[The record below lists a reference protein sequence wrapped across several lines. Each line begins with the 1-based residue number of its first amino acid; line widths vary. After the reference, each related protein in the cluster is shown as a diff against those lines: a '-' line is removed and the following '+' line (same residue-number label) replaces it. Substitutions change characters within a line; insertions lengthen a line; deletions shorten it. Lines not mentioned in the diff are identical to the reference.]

1 MEKDMDKD
9 RTIAVVMGG
18 PSAEEQIS
26 LSTGRAMAEA
36 LRGKGYQVK
45 EIRLVPHNFSE
56 QVKESGADVVVIAV
70 HGLYG
75 EDGRLQSVLEM
86 MGIPYT
92 GSGVLASS
100 VSMNK
105 LTAKRV
111 FLGSGIPTPDYI
123 FLHRRDRGKQD
134 MIKVIT
140 DKFSLPVVVKPVSQ
154 GSSLGV
160 TIEKEIS
167 GLQKALDD
175 AFQYD
180 EEVLV
185 EEYIAGQETSVCMIR
200 LKDGSVKVWP
210 VILIHPHAEWYDFNA
225 KYSVGGVDHLVPA
238 PLPQDIIRTLKDI
251 SVKAFEVLGC
261 SGVART
267 DCMID
272 QDGKCYVLEMNTV
285 PGMTP
290 TSLVPDAAKAE
301 GTNFSDLCEM
311 ILETA
316 HL

>member
-1 MEKDMDKD
+1 MDKD
-9 RTIAVVMGG
+9 KTVAVVMGG

-26 LSTGRAMAEA
+26 LSTGHAMAAA
-36 LRGKGYQVK
+36 LRGKGYNVK
-45 EIRLVPHNFSE
+45 EIRLVPHIFSE

-75 EDGRLQSVLEM
+75 EDGRLQSALEM

-105 LTAKRV
+105 LAAKRV
-111 FLGSGIPTPDYI
+111 FLGSNIPTPDYI

-134 MIKVIT
+134 MTKAIT
-140 DKFSLPVVVKPVSQ
+140 ERFSLPVVVKPVSQ

-185 EEYIAGQETSVCMIR
+185 EEYIAGQETSVCMMR

-225 KYSVGGVDHLVPA
+225 KYSAGGVDHLVPA
-238 PLPQDIIRTLKDI
+238 PLPEDITRTLKDI

-261 SGVART
+261 AGVART

-272 QDGKCYVLEMNTV
+272 KDGKCYVLEMNTV

-290 TSLVPDAAKAE
+290 TSLVPDAARAE
-301 GTNFSDLCEM
+301 GTDFGDLCEM

>member
-1 MEKDMDKD
+1 MDKD
-9 RTIAVVMGG
+9 ITVAVVMGG

-26 LSTGRAMAEA
+26 LSTGHAMAEA

-45 EIRLVPHNFSE
+45 EIRLVPHNFFE

-75 EDGRLQSVLEM
+75 EDGRLQSALEM

-105 LTAKRV
+105 LAAKRV
-111 FLGSGIPTPDYI
+111 FLGSNIPTPDYI

-134 MIKVIT
+134 MIKAIT

-160 TIEKEIS
+160 TIEKEFS

-185 EEYIAGQETSVCMIR
+185 EEYIAGQETSVCMMR

-225 KYSVGGVDHLVPA
+225 KYSAGGVDHLVPA
-238 PLPQDIIRTLKDI
+238 PLPEDITRTLKDI

-261 SGVART
+261 AGVART

-272 QDGKCYVLEMNTV
+272 KDGKCYVLEMNTV

-290 TSLVPDAAKAE
+290 TSLVPDAARAE
-301 GTNFSDLCEM
+301 GTDFGDLCEM
-311 ILETA
+311 ILDTA

>member
-1 MEKDMDKD
+1 MDKD

-167 GLQKALDD
+167 GLQKALDE

-261 SGVART
+261 AGVART
-267 DCMID
+267 DCMVD
-272 QDGKCYVLEMNTV
+272 KNGKCYVLEMNTV

-290 TSLVPDAAKAE
+290 TSLVPDAARAE
-301 GTNFSDLCEM
+301 GTDFGDLCEM

>member
-1 MEKDMDKD
+1 MDKD

-26 LSTGRAMAEA
+26 LSTGHAMATA
-36 LRGKGYQVK
+36 LRGKGYNVK

-75 EDGRLQSVLEM
+75 EDGRLQSALEM

-111 FLGSGIPTPDYI
+111 FLGSNIPTPDYV

-134 MIKVIT
+134 MIKAIT
-140 DKFSLPVVVKPVSQ
+140 DKFTLPVVVKPVSQ

-225 KYSVGGVDHLVPA
+225 KYSAGGVDHLVPA
-238 PLPQDIIRTLKDI
+238 PLPEEITRTLKDI

-261 SGVART
+261 AGVART
-267 DCMID
+267 DCMVD
-272 QDGKCYVLEMNTV
+272 KDGKCYVLEMNTV

-290 TSLVPDAAKAE
+290 TSLVPDAARSE
-301 GTNFSDLCEM
+301 GTDFGDLCEM

>member
-1 MEKDMDKD
+1 MDKD
-9 RTIAVVMGG
+9 KTVAVVMGG

-26 LSTGRAMAEA
+26 LSTGHAMAAA
-36 LRGKGYQVK
+36 LRGKGYNVK

-75 EDGRLQSVLEM
+75 EDGRLQSALEM

-105 LTAKRV
+105 LAAKRV
-111 FLGSGIPTPDYI
+111 FLGSNIPTPDYI

-134 MIKVIT
+134 MIKAIT
-140 DKFSLPVVVKPVSQ
+140 ERFSLPVVVKPVSQ

-167 GLQKALDD
+167 GLQNALDD

-185 EEYIAGQETSVCMIR
+185 EEYIAGQETSVCMMR

-225 KYSVGGVDHLVPA
+225 KYSAGGVDHLVPA
-238 PLPQDIIRTLKDI
+238 PLPEDITRTLKDI

-261 SGVART
+261 AGVART

-272 QDGKCYVLEMNTV
+272 KDGKCYVLEMNTV

-290 TSLVPDAAKAE
+290 TSLVPDAARAE
-301 GTNFSDLCEM
+301 GTDFGDLCEM

>member
-1 MEKDMDKD
+1 MNKDI
-9 RTIAVVMGG
+9 TVAVVMGG

-26 LSTGRAMAEA
+26 LSTGHAMAEA

-45 EIRLVPHNFSE
+45 EIRLVPHNF
-56 QVKESGADVVVIAV
+56 
-70 HGLYG
+70 L
-75 EDGRLQSVLEM
+75 
-86 MGIPYT
+86 IPYT

-100 VSMNK
+100 LSMNK
-105 LTAKRV
+105 LAAKRV

-123 FLHRRDRGKQD
+123 FLHRRNRGKQD
-134 MIKVIT
+134 MIKAIT

-160 TIEKEIS
+160 TIEKDVS
-167 GLQKALDD
+167 GLQKALDE
-175 AFQYD
+175 AFRYD

-185 EEYIAGQETSVCMIR
+185 EQYIAGQETSVCMIR
-200 LKDGSVKVWP
+200 RKDGTVKVWP
-210 VILIHPHAEWYDFNA
+210 VVLIHPHAEWYDFNA
-225 KYSVGGVDHLVPA
+225 KYSVGGVEHLVPA
-238 PLPQDIIRTLKDI
+238 PLPEEIIQKLKDI
-251 SVKAFEVLGC
+251 SVNAYEVLGC

-272 QDGKCYVLEMNTV
+272 KDGNCYVLEMNTV

-290 TSLVPDAAKAE
+290 TSLVPDAARAD
-301 GTNFSDLCEM
+301 GTDFGELCEM

>member
-1 MEKDMDKD
+1 MDKD
-9 RTIAVVMGG
+9 KTVAVVMGG

-26 LSTGRAMAEA
+26 LSTGHAMAEA
-36 LRGKGYQVK
+36 LRDKGYNVK

-75 EDGRLQSVLEM
+75 EDGRLQSALEM

-111 FLGSGIPTPDYI
+111 FLGSNIPTPDYI

-134 MIKVIT
+134 MIKAIT

-185 EEYIAGQETSVCMIR
+185 EEYIAGQETSVCMMR

-238 PLPQDIIRTLKDI
+238 PLPDEITRTLKDI
-251 SVKAFEVLGC
+251 SVRAFEVLEC
-261 SGVART
+261 AGVART
-267 DCMID
+267 DCMVD
-272 QDGKCYVLEMNTV
+272 KNGKCYVLEMNTV

-290 TSLVPDAAKAE
+290 TSLVPDAARAE
-301 GTNFSDLCEM
+301 GTDFGDLCEM

>member
-1 MEKDMDKD
+1 MDKD

-26 LSTGRAMAEA
+26 LSTGHAMAAA
-36 LRGKGYQVK
+36 LRGKGYNVK

-75 EDGRLQSVLEM
+75 EDGRLQSALEM

-134 MIKVIT
+134 MIGAIT

-167 GLQKALDD
+167 GLQNALDV

-210 VILIHPHAEWYDFNA
+210 VVLIHPHAEWYDFNA
-225 KYSVGGVDHLVPA
+225 KYSAGGVDHLVPA
-238 PLPQDIIRTLKDI
+238 PLPDDITRTLKEI

-261 SGVART
+261 AGVART
-267 DCMID
+267 DCMIGK
-272 QDGKCYVLEMNTV
+272 DGKCYVLEMNTV

-290 TSLVPDAAKAE
+290 TSLVPDAARAE
-301 GTNFSDLCEM
+301 GTDFGDLCEM

>member
-1 MEKDMDKD
+1 MDKD
-9 RTIAVVMGG
+9 KTVAVVMGG

-26 LSTGRAMAEA
+26 LSTGHAMASA
-36 LRGKGYQVK
+36 LRSKGYNVK
-45 EIRLVPHNFSE
+45 EIRLVPHSFSE

-75 EDGRLQSVLEM
+75 EDGRLQSALEM

-111 FLGSGIPTPDYI
+111 FLGSNIPTPDYM

-134 MIKVIT
+134 MIKAIT

-180 EEVLV
+180 EEILV
-185 EEYIAGQETSVCMIR
+185 EEYIAGQETSVCMMR

-225 KYSVGGVDHLVPA
+225 KYSAGGVDHLVPA
-238 PLPQDIIRTLKDI
+238 PLPEDITRTLKDI

-261 SGVART
+261 AGVART
-267 DCMID
+267 DCMVD
-272 QDGKCYVLEMNTV
+272 KNGKCYVLEMNTV

-290 TSLVPDAAKAE
+290 TSLVPDAARAE
-301 GTNFSDLCEM
+301 GTDFGDLCEM

>member
-1 MEKDMDKD
+1 MDKD
-9 RTIAVVMGG
+9 KTVAVVMGG

-26 LSTGRAMAEA
+26 LSTGHAMAAA
-36 LRGKGYQVK
+36 LRGKGYNVK

-75 EDGRLQSVLEM
+75 EDGRLQSALEM

-92 GSGVLASS
+92 GSGALASS

-105 LTAKRV
+105 LAAKRV
-111 FLGSGIPTPDYI
+111 FLGSNIPTPDYI

-134 MIKVIT
+134 MIKAIT

-160 TIEKEIS
+160 TIEKEFS

-185 EEYIAGQETSVCMIR
+185 EEYIAGQETSVCMMR

-225 KYSVGGVDHLVPA
+225 KYSAGGVDHLVPA
-238 PLPQDIIRTLKDI
+238 PLPEDITRTLKDI

-261 SGVART
+261 AGVART

-272 QDGKCYVLEMNTV
+272 KDGKCYVLEMNTV

-290 TSLVPDAAKAE
+290 TSLVPDAARAE
-301 GTNFSDLCEM
+301 GTDFGDLCEM
-311 ILETA
+311 ILDTA

>member
-1 MEKDMDKD
+1 MDKD
-9 RTIAVVMGG
+9 KTVAVVMGG

-26 LSTGRAMAEA
+26 LSTGHAMASA
-36 LRGKGYQVK
+36 LRSKGYNVK
-45 EIRLVPHNFSE
+45 EIRLVPHSFSE

-75 EDGRLQSVLEM
+75 EDGRLQSALEM

-111 FLGSGIPTPDYI
+111 FLGSNIPTPDYM

-134 MIKVIT
+134 MIKAIT
-140 DKFSLPVVVKPVSQ
+140 EKFSLPVVVKPVSQ

-180 EEVLV
+180 EEILV
-185 EEYIAGQETSVCMIR
+185 EEYIAGQETSVCMMR

-225 KYSVGGVDHLVPA
+225 KYSAGGVDHLVPA
-238 PLPQDIIRTLKDI
+238 PLPDDITRTLKDI

-261 SGVART
+261 AGVART
-267 DCMID
+267 DCMVD
-272 QDGKCYVLEMNTV
+272 KNGKCYVLEMNTV

-290 TSLVPDAAKAE
+290 TSLVPDAARAE
-301 GTNFSDLCEM
+301 GTDFGDLCEM

>member
-1 MEKDMDKD
+1 MDKD
-9 RTIAVVMGG
+9 KTVAVVMGG

-26 LSTGRAMAEA
+26 LSTGHAMAAA
-36 LRGKGYQVK
+36 LRGKGYNVK

-75 EDGRLQSVLEM
+75 EDGRLQSALEM

-105 LTAKRV
+105 LAAKRV
-111 FLGSGIPTPDYI
+111 FLGSNIPTPDYI

-134 MIKVIT
+134 MIKAIT
-140 DKFSLPVVVKPVSQ
+140 ERFSLPVVVKPVSQ

-185 EEYIAGQETSVCMIR
+185 EEYIAGQETSVCMMR

-225 KYSVGGVDHLVPA
+225 KYSAGGVDHLVPA
-238 PLPQDIIRTLKDI
+238 PLPEDITRTLKDI

-261 SGVART
+261 AGVART
-267 DCMID
+267 DCMVD
-272 QDGKCYVLEMNTV
+272 KNGKCYVLEMNTV

-290 TSLVPDAAKAE
+290 TSLVPDAARAE
-301 GTNFSDLCEM
+301 GTDFGDLCEM

>member
-1 MEKDMDKD
+1 MDKD
-9 RTIAVVMGG
+9 KTVAVVMGG
-18 PSAEEQIS
+18 PSAEEKIS
-26 LSTGRAMAEA
+26 LSTGHAMAAA
-36 LRGKGYQVK
+36 LRGKGYNVK

-75 EDGRLQSVLEM
+75 EDGRLQSALEM

-111 FLGSGIPTPDYI
+111 FLGSNIPTPDYI

-134 MIKVIT
+134 MIKAIT
-140 DKFSLPVVVKPVSQ
+140 DKFSLPVVVKPVSH

-167 GLQKALDD
+167 GLQKALDE

-185 EEYIAGQETSVCMIR
+185 EEYIAGQETSVCMMR

-238 PLPQDIIRTLKDI
+238 PLPEDITRTLKDI

-261 SGVART
+261 AGVART
-267 DCMID
+267 DCMVD
-272 QDGKCYVLEMNTV
+272 KNGKCYVLEMNTV

-290 TSLVPDAAKAE
+290 TSLVPDAARAE
-301 GTNFSDLCEM
+301 GTDFGDLCEM

>member
-1 MEKDMDKD
+1 MDKD
-9 RTIAVVMGG
+9 KTVAVVMGG

-26 LSTGRAMAEA
+26 LSTGHAMASA
-36 LRGKGYQVK
+36 LRGKGYNVK

-75 EDGRLQSVLEM
+75 EDGRLQSALEM

-111 FLGSGIPTPDYI
+111 FLGSNIPTPDYI

-134 MIKVIT
+134 MIKAIT

-160 TIEKEIS
+160 NIEKEIS
-167 GLQKALDD
+167 GLQKALDE

-180 EEVLV
+180 EELLV
-185 EEYIAGQETSVCMIR
+185 EEYIAGQETSVCMMR

-238 PLPQDIIRTLKDI
+238 PLPEDITRTLKDI

-261 SGVART
+261 AGVART
-267 DCMID
+267 DCMVD
-272 QDGKCYVLEMNTV
+272 KNGKCYVLEMNTV

-290 TSLVPDAAKAE
+290 TSLVPDAARAE
-301 GTNFSDLCEM
+301 GTDFGDLCEM

>member
-1 MEKDMDKD
+1 MDKSKI
-9 RTIAVVMGG
+9 IAVVMGG

-26 LSTGRAMAEA
+26 ISTGTSIANA
-36 LRGKGYQVK
+36 LRERGYTVR
-45 EIRLVPHNFSE
+45 EIRLVPHDFAA
-56 QVKESGADVVVIAV
+56 QIKESGADVVVVAV

-75 EDGRLQSVLEM
+75 EDGRLQGALET

-92 GSGVLASS
+92 GSGVLASA

-105 LTAKRV
+105 IAAKRV
-111 FLGSGIPTPDYI
+111 FLGSGIPTPDYM
-123 FLHRRDRGKQD
+123 FLYRRNRDKQD
-134 MIKVIT
+134 MVKAIT
-140 DKFSLPVVVKPVSQ
+140 DKFSMPVVVKPASQ

-160 TIEKEIS
+160 SIEQEVS
-167 GLQKALDD
+167 GLQKALDL

-185 EEYIAGQETSVCMIR
+185 EEYIAGQETSVCMLR
-200 LKDGSVKVWP
+200 RPDGSVKVWP
-210 VILIHPHAEWYDFNA
+210 VILIRPHAEWYDFNA
-225 KYSVGGVDHLVPA
+225 KYTAGGVDHLVPA
-238 PLPQDIIRTLKDI
+238 PLPEEITRTLQKI
-251 SVKAFEVLGC
+251 SVDAYEVLGC

-267 DCMID
+267 DCITRE
-272 QDGKCYVLEMNTV
+272 DGKCYVLEMNTV

-301 GTNFSDLCEM
+301 GTSFGELCEM

>member
-1 MEKDMDKD
+1 MDKD
-9 RTIAVVMGG
+9 KTVAVVMGG

-26 LSTGRAMAEA
+26 LSTGHAMASA
-36 LRGKGYQVK
+36 LRGKGYNVK
-45 EIRLVPHNFSE
+45 EIRLVPHNFFE

-75 EDGRLQSVLEM
+75 EDGRLQSALEM

-105 LTAKRV
+105 LSAKRV
-111 FLGSGIPTPDYI
+111 FLGSNIPTPDYI

-134 MIKVIT
+134 MIKAIT

-167 GLQKALDD
+167 GLQKALDE

-185 EEYIAGQETSVCMIR
+185 EEYIAGQETSVCMMR

-238 PLPQDIIRTLKDI
+238 PLPEDITRTLKDI

-261 SGVART
+261 AGVART
-267 DCMID
+267 DCMVD
-272 QDGKCYVLEMNTV
+272 KNGKCYVLEMNTV

-290 TSLVPDAAKAE
+290 TSLVPDAARAE
-301 GTNFSDLCEM
+301 GTDFGDLCEM

>member
-1 MEKDMDKD
+1 MDKNK
-9 RTIAVVMGG
+9 TVAVVMGG

-26 LSTGRAMAEA
+26 LSTGHAMAAA
-36 LRGKGYQVK
+36 LRSKGYNVK
-45 EIRLVPHNFSE
+45 EIRLVPHSFSE

-75 EDGRLQSVLEM
+75 EDGRLQSALEM

-111 FLGSGIPTPDYI
+111 FLGSNIPTPDYM

-134 MIKVIT
+134 MIKAIT

-180 EEVLV
+180 EEILV
-185 EEYIAGQETSVCMIR
+185 EEYIAGQETSVCMMR

-225 KYSVGGVDHLVPA
+225 KYSAGGVDHLVPA
-238 PLPQDIIRTLKDI
+238 PLPEDITRTLKDI

-261 SGVART
+261 AGVART
-267 DCMID
+267 DCMVD
-272 QDGKCYVLEMNTV
+272 KNGKCYVLEMNTV

-290 TSLVPDAAKAE
+290 TSLVPDAARAE
-301 GTNFSDLCEM
+301 GTDFGDLCEM

>member
-1 MEKDMDKD
+1 MDKD

-167 GLQKALDD
+167 GLQKALDE

-311 ILETA
+311 ILGTA

>member
-1 MEKDMDKD
+1 MDKD
-9 RTIAVVMGG
+9 KTVAVVMGG

-26 LSTGRAMAEA
+26 LSTGHAMASA
-36 LRGKGYQVK
+36 LRGKGYNVK

-75 EDGRLQSVLEM
+75 EDGRLQSALEM

-111 FLGSGIPTPDYI
+111 FLGSNIPTPDYI
-123 FLHRRDRGKQD
+123 FLQRRDRGKQD
-134 MIKVIT
+134 MIKAIT
-140 DKFSLPVVVKPVSQ
+140 DKFSLLVVVKPVSQ

-167 GLQKALDD
+167 GLQKALDE

-185 EEYIAGQETSVCMIR
+185 EEYIAGQETSVCMMR

-238 PLPQDIIRTLKDI
+238 PLPEDITRTLKDI

-261 SGVART
+261 AGVART
-267 DCMID
+267 DCMVD
-272 QDGKCYVLEMNTV
+272 KNGKCYVLEMNTV

-290 TSLVPDAAKAE
+290 TSLVPDAARAE
-301 GTNFSDLCEM
+301 GTDFGDLCEM

>member
-1 MEKDMDKD
+1 MDKD
-9 RTIAVVMGG
+9 KTVAVVMGG

-26 LSTGRAMAEA
+26 LSTGHAMAEA
-36 LRGKGYQVK
+36 LRDKGYNVK

-75 EDGRLQSVLEM
+75 EDGRLQSALEM
-86 MGIPYT
+86 MGSPYT

-111 FLGSGIPTPDYI
+111 FLGSNIPTPDYI

-134 MIKVIT
+134 MIKAIT

-185 EEYIAGQETSVCMIR
+185 EEYIAGQETSVCMMR

-238 PLPQDIIRTLKDI
+238 PLPDEITRTLKDI
-251 SVKAFEVLGC
+251 SVRAFEVLGC
-261 SGVART
+261 AGVART
-267 DCMID
+267 DCMVD
-272 QDGKCYVLEMNTV
+272 KNGKCYVLEMNTV

-290 TSLVPDAAKAE
+290 TSLVPDAARAE
-301 GTNFSDLCEM
+301 GTDFGDLCEM

>member
-1 MEKDMDKD
+1 MDKD
-9 RTIAVVMGG
+9 KTVAVVMGG

-26 LSTGRAMAEA
+26 LSTGHAMAAA
-36 LRGKGYQVK
+36 LRGKGYNVK

-75 EDGRLQSVLEM
+75 EDGRLQSALEM

-111 FLGSGIPTPDYI
+111 FLGSNIPTPDYI

-134 MIKVIT
+134 MVKAIT

-200 LKDGSVKVWP
+200 LKDGTVKVWP

-238 PLPQDIIRTLKDI
+238 PLSEDITRTLKDI

-261 SGVART
+261 AGVART
-267 DCMID
+267 DCMVD
-272 QDGKCYVLEMNTV
+272 KDGKCYVLEMNTV

-290 TSLVPDAAKAE
+290 TSFIPQQVRAA
-301 GTNFSDLCEM
+301 GLEM
-311 ILETA
+311 KDVLADIVENQF
-316 HL
+316 

>member
-1 MEKDMDKD
+1 MDKD

-140 DKFSLPVVVKPVSQ
+140 DKFSLPVFVKPVSQ

-167 GLQKALDD
+167 GLQKALDE

>member
-1 MEKDMDKD
+1 MDKD
-9 RTIAVVMGG
+9 KTVAVVMGG

-26 LSTGRAMAEA
+26 LSTGHAMASA
-36 LRGKGYQVK
+36 LRSKGYNVK
-45 EIRLVPHNFSE
+45 EIRLVPHSFSE

-75 EDGRLQSVLEM
+75 EDGRLQSALEM

-111 FLGSGIPTPDYI
+111 FLGSNIPTPDYI

-134 MIKVIT
+134 MIKAIT

-185 EEYIAGQETSVCMIR
+185 EEYIAGQETSVCMMR

-225 KYSVGGVDHLVPA
+225 KYSAGGVDHLVPA
-238 PLPQDIIRTLKDI
+238 PLPEDITRTLKDI

-261 SGVART
+261 AGVART
-267 DCMID
+267 DCMVD
-272 QDGKCYVLEMNTV
+272 KDGKCYVLEMNTV

-290 TSLVPDAAKAE
+290 TSLVPDAARAE
-301 GTNFSDLCEM
+301 GTDFGDLCEM

>member
-1 MEKDMDKD
+1 MDKD
-9 RTIAVVMGG
+9 KTVAVVMGG

-26 LSTGRAMAEA
+26 LSTGHAMAAA
-36 LRGKGYQVK
+36 LRGKGYNVK

-56 QVKESGADVVVIAV
+56 QVKESDADVVVIAV

-75 EDGRLQSVLEM
+75 EDGRLQSALEM

-105 LTAKRV
+105 LAAKRV
-111 FLGSGIPTPDYI
+111 FLGSNIPTPDYI

-134 MIKVIT
+134 MIKAIT

-160 TIEKEIS
+160 TIEKEFS

-185 EEYIAGQETSVCMIR
+185 EEYIAGQETSVCMMR

-225 KYSVGGVDHLVPA
+225 KYSAGGVDHLVPA
-238 PLPQDIIRTLKDI
+238 PLPEDITRTLKDI

-261 SGVART
+261 AGVART

-272 QDGKCYVLEMNTV
+272 KDGKCYVLEMNTV

-290 TSLVPDAAKAE
+290 TSLVPDAARAE
-301 GTNFSDLCEM
+301 GTDFGDLCEM

>member
-1 MEKDMDKD
+1 MDKD
-9 RTIAVVMGG
+9 KTVAVVMGG

-26 LSTGRAMAEA
+26 LSTGHAMAAA
-36 LRGKGYQVK
+36 LRGKGYNVK
-45 EIRLVPHNFSE
+45 EIRLVPHVFSE

-75 EDGRLQSVLEM
+75 EDGRLQSALEM
-86 MGIPYT
+86 MGIHYT

-134 MIKVIT
+134 MIKAIT
-140 DKFSLPVVVKPVSQ
+140 EKFSLPVVVKPVSQ

-185 EEYIAGQETSVCMIR
+185 EEYIAGQETSVCMMR

-238 PLPQDIIRTLKDI
+238 PLPDEIIRTLKDI

-261 SGVART
+261 AGVART
-267 DCMID
+267 DCMVD
-272 QDGKCYVLEMNTV
+272 KDGKCYVLEMNTV

-290 TSLVPDAAKAE
+290 TSLVPDAARAE
-301 GTNFSDLCEM
+301 GTDFGDLCEM

>member
-1 MEKDMDKD
+1 MDKNK
-9 RTIAVVMGG
+9 TVAVVMGG

-26 LSTGRAMAEA
+26 LSTGHAMASA
-36 LRGKGYQVK
+36 LRSKGYNVK
-45 EIRLVPHNFSE
+45 EIRLVPHSFSE

-75 EDGRLQSVLEM
+75 EDGRLQSALEM

-111 FLGSGIPTPDYI
+111 FLGSNIPTPDYI

-134 MIKVIT
+134 MIKAIT

-185 EEYIAGQETSVCMIR
+185 EEYIAGQETSVCMMR

-225 KYSVGGVDHLVPA
+225 KYSAGGVDHLVPA
-238 PLPQDIIRTLKDI
+238 PLPEDITRTLKDI

-261 SGVART
+261 AGVART

-272 QDGKCYVLEMNTV
+272 KYGKCYVLEMNTV

-290 TSLVPDAAKAE
+290 TSLVPDAARAE
-301 GTNFSDLCEM
+301 GTDFGDLCEM

>member
-1 MEKDMDKD
+1 MDKD
-9 RTIAVVMGG
+9 KTVAVVMGG

-26 LSTGRAMAEA
+26 LSTGHAMASA
-36 LRGKGYQVK
+36 LRSKGYNVK
-45 EIRLVPHNFSE
+45 EIRLVPHSFSE

-75 EDGRLQSVLEM
+75 EDGRLQSALEM

-111 FLGSGIPTPDYI
+111 FLGSNIPTPDYI

-134 MIKVIT
+134 MIKAIT

-160 TIEKEIS
+160 TIEKEFS

-185 EEYIAGQETSVCMIR
+185 EEYIAGQETSVCMMR

-225 KYSVGGVDHLVPA
+225 KYSAGGVDHLVPA
-238 PLPQDIIRTLKDI
+238 PLPEDITRTLKDI

-261 SGVART
+261 AGVART

-272 QDGKCYVLEMNTV
+272 KDGKCYVLEMNTV

-290 TSLVPDAAKAE
+290 TSLVPDAARAE
-301 GTNFSDLCEM
+301 GTDFGDLCEM
-311 ILETA
+311 ILDTA

>member
-1 MEKDMDKD
+1 MDKD
-9 RTIAVVMGG
+9 KTVAVVMGG

-26 LSTGRAMAEA
+26 LSTGHAMAAA
-36 LRGKGYQVK
+36 LRGKGYNVK

-75 EDGRLQSVLEM
+75 EDGRLQSALEM

-105 LTAKRV
+105 LAAKRV
-111 FLGSGIPTPDYI
+111 FLGSNIPTPDYI

-134 MIKVIT
+134 MIKAIT

-160 TIEKEIS
+160 TIEKEFS

-185 EEYIAGQETSVCMIR
+185 EEYIAGQETSVCMMR

-225 KYSVGGVDHLVPA
+225 KYSAGGVDHLVPA
-238 PLPQDIIRTLKDI
+238 PLPEDITRTLKDI
-251 SVKAFEVLGC
+251 SVKAFEVLG
-261 SGVART
+261 
-267 DCMID
+267 
-272 QDGKCYVLEMNTV
+272 
-285 PGMTP
+285 
-290 TSLVPDAAKAE
+290 
-301 GTNFSDLCEM
+301 
-311 ILETA
+311 
-316 HL
+316 

>member
-1 MEKDMDKD
+1 M
-9 RTIAVVMGG
+9 
-18 PSAEEQIS
+18 
-26 LSTGRAMAEA
+26 
-36 LRGKGYQVK
+36 
-45 EIRLVPHNFSE
+45 PHYFSE

-75 EDGRLQSVLEM
+75 EDGRLQSALEM

-100 VSMNK
+100 LSMNK
-105 LTAKRV
+105 LAAKRV
-111 FLGSGIPTPDYI
+111 FLGSGIPTPDYL
-123 FLHRRDRGKQD
+123 FLHRRNSGKQD
-134 MIKVIT
+134 MIKAIT

-167 GLQKALDD
+167 GLQQALDV

-200 LKDGSVKVWP
+200 RKDGSVKVWP

-225 KYSVGGVDHLVPA
+225 KYSAGGVDHLVPA
-238 PLPQDIIRTLKDI
+238 PLPEEITQRLKDI

-261 SGVART
+261 AGVART
-267 DCMID
+267 DCMISK
-272 QDGKCYVLEMNTV
+272 DGKCYVLEMNTV

-290 TSLVPDAAKAE
+290 TSLVPDAARAE
-301 GTNFSDLCEM
+301 GTDFGDLCEM

>member
-1 MEKDMDKD
+1 MDKD
-9 RTIAVVMGG
+9 KTVAVVMGG

-26 LSTGRAMAEA
+26 LSTGHAMAEA
-36 LRGKGYQVK
+36 LRDKGYNVK

-75 EDGRLQSVLEM
+75 EDGRLQSALEM

-111 FLGSGIPTPDYI
+111 FLGSNIPTPDYI

-134 MIKVIT
+134 MIKAIT

-154 GSSLGV
+154 GSSPGV

-185 EEYIAGQETSVCMIR
+185 EEYIAGQETSVCMMR

-238 PLPQDIIRTLKDI
+238 PLPDEITRTLKDI
-251 SVKAFEVLGC
+251 SVRAFEVLEC
-261 SGVART
+261 AGVART
-267 DCMID
+267 DCMVD
-272 QDGKCYVLEMNTV
+272 KNGKCYVLEMNTV

-290 TSLVPDAAKAE
+290 TSLVPDAARAE
-301 GTNFSDLCEM
+301 GTDFGDLCEM

>member
-1 MEKDMDKD
+1 MDKD
-9 RTIAVVMGG
+9 KTVAVVMGG

-26 LSTGRAMAEA
+26 LSTGHAMASA
-36 LRGKGYQVK
+36 LRGKGYNVK

-75 EDGRLQSVLEM
+75 EDGRLQSALEM

-111 FLGSGIPTPDYI
+111 FLGSNIPTPDYI

-134 MIKVIT
+134 MIKAIT

-167 GLQKALDD
+167 GLQKALDE

-185 EEYIAGQETSVCMIR
+185 EEYIAG
-200 LKDGSVKVWP
+200 
-210 VILIHPHAEWYDFNA
+210 LIHPHAEWYDFNA

-238 PLPQDIIRTLKDI
+238 PLPEDITRTLKDI

-261 SGVART
+261 AGVART
-267 DCMID
+267 DCMVD
-272 QDGKCYVLEMNTV
+272 KNGKCYVLEMNTV

-290 TSLVPDAAKAE
+290 TSLVPDAARAE
-301 GTNFSDLCEM
+301 GTDFGDLCEM